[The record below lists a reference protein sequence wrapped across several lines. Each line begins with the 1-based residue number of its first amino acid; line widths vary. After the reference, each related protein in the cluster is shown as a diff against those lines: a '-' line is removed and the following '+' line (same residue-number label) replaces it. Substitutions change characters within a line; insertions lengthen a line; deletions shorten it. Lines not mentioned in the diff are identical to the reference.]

1 MLFPFTNLNLI
12 SQLCISQLRVTSTKL
27 LYPTSIYYTI
37 LTFPNTHTHTYTHT
51 QIYMYLYNHMALVGQ
66 Y

>member
-12 SQLCISQLRVTSTKL
+12 SQVCICQLRVTSTKL
-27 LYPTSIYYTI
+27 LYPTSICYTI
-37 LTFPNTHTHTYTHT
+37 LTFPNTYTHSC
-51 QIYMYLYNHMALVGQ
+51 ICNHMAFVGQ